1 MGLQNAGRRIGD
13 RRNNDIIRK
22 AAWLGVSLDWEET
35 MALEKNAGLSAEKM
49 PKHVAIIMDGNGR
62 WAKKRGLPR
71 KAGHKAG
78 AETLEKIISAA
89 RELGLAHLTVYAF
102 STENWKRSQEEV
114 DAIMNLLR
122 QYLKN
127 YFKKFIKDD
136 VRMDVIGDISRLDA
150 DIQEQ
155 ILEIERL
162 SKDKTGLFVHIALNY
177 GGRDELRRAMAK
189 LVQEAVEGRL
199 TAGEITEEKIS
210 SFLDTAGTPD
220 PELVIRTSGE
230 ERISNFLLWQS
241 AYSEFY
247 FCDTLWPDFKRE
259 ELEKAIFSY
268 QNRER
273 RFGGR

>member
-1 MGLQNAGRRIGD
+1 MG
-13 RRNNDIIRK
+13 
-22 AAWLGVSLDWEET
+22 
-35 MALEKNAGLSAEKM
+35 
-49 PKHVAIIMDGNGR
+49 
-62 WAKKRGLPR
+62 KKRGLPR

-89 RELGLAHLTVYAF
+89 RELGLEHLTVYAF

-136 VRMDVIGDISRLDA
+136 VRMDVIGDINRLDA
-150 DIQEQ
+150 DIQKQ
-155 ILEIERL
+155 IMEIEQL
-162 SKDKTGLFVHIALNY
+162 SKEKTGLFVHIALNY
-177 GGRDELRRAMAK
+177 GGRDELRRAMTKMA
-189 LVQEAVEGRL
+189 QEVVEGRL
-199 TAGEITEEKIS
+199 LPEEMTEDCIAGY
-210 SFLDTAGTPD
+210 LDTAETPD

-230 ERISNFLLWQS
+230 ERISNFLLWQA

-247 FCDTLWPDFKRE
+247 FCDTLWPDFTKT
-259 ELEKAIFSY
+259 ELEKAVFAY

>member
-1 MGLQNAGRRIGD
+1 
-13 RRNNDIIRK
+13 
-22 AAWLGVSLDWEET
+22 
-35 MALEKNAGLSAEKM
+35 MALEKDAGRFPLSAEKM
-49 PKHVAIIMDGNGR
+49 PKHIAIIMDGNGR

-89 RELGLAHLTVYAF
+89 RELDLEHLTVYAF

-136 VRMDVIGDISRLDA
+136 VRMDVIGDINRLDA
-150 DIQEQ
+150 DIQKQ
-155 ILEIERL
+155 IMEIEQL
-162 SKDKTGLFVHIALNY
+162 SKEKTGLFVHIALNY
-177 GGRDELRRAMAK
+177 GGRDELRRAMTKMA
-189 LVQEAVEGRL
+189 QEVVEGRL
-199 TAGEITEEKIS
+199 LPEEMTEDCIAGY
-210 SFLDTAGTPD
+210 LDTAGTPD

-230 ERISNFLLWQS
+230 ERISNFLLWQA

-247 FCDTLWPDFKRE
+247 FCDTLWPDFTKT
-259 ELEKAIFSY
+259 ELEKAVFAY

>member
-1 MGLQNAGRRIGD
+1 
-13 RRNNDIIRK
+13 
-22 AAWLGVSLDWEET
+22 
-35 MALEKNAGLSAEKM
+35 MALEKDAGRFPLSAEKM
-49 PKHVAIIMDGNGR
+49 PKHIAIIMDGNGR

-89 RELGLAHLTVYAF
+89 RELGLEHLTVYAF

-136 VRMDVIGDISRLDA
+136 VRMDVIGDINRLDA
-150 DIQEQ
+150 DIQKQ
-155 ILEIERL
+155 IMEIEQL
-162 SKDKTGLFVHIALNY
+162 SKEKTGLFVHIALNY
-177 GGRDELRRAMAK
+177 GGRDELRRAMTKMA
-189 LVQEAVEGRL
+189 QEAVEGRL
-199 TAGEITEEKIS
+199 LPEEMTEDCIAGYLE
-210 SFLDTAGTPD
+210 TAGTPD

-230 ERISNFLLWQS
+230 ERISNFLLWQA

-247 FCDTLWPDFKRE
+247 FCDTLWPDFTKT
-259 ELEKAIFSY
+259 ELEKAVFAY

>member
-1 MGLQNAGRRIGD
+1 
-13 RRNNDIIRK
+13 
-22 AAWLGVSLDWEET
+22 
-35 MALEKNAGLSAEKM
+35 MALEKDSGRFPLSAEKM

-127 YFKKFIKDD
+127 YFKKFVKDD
-136 VRMDVIGDISRLDA
+136 VQMDVIGDIRRLDA

-155 ILEIERL
+155 ILEIEQL
-162 SKDKTGLFVHIALNY
+162 SKGKTGLSVHIALNY

-189 LVQEAVEGRL
+189 IAREAVEGRL
-199 TAGEITEEKIS
+199 LPEEITEERIS
-210 SFLDTAGTPD
+210 GYLDTAGTPD

-230 ERISNFLLWQS
+230 ERISNFLLWQA

-247 FCDTLWPDFKRE
+247 FCDTLWPDFTKE
-259 ELEKAIFSY
+259 DLEKAIYAY